1 MMLWRLL
8 KTERMKLKRSPVWLA
23 FLIMPVIPAFL
34 GTINYLG
41 NLELLKS
48 EWYSLWTQYTLF
60 TCYFFLPILLG
71 VYCSYLMRLEHSNHN
86 WNKLLTMPVPRSLVF
101 LSKLLTISFMLLL
114 SELWIGILFVLAGKI
129 AGITAPVPFD
139 RIILW
144 CLCGTLGGMVMSS
157 IQLLL
162 SLFLKSFALP
172 VGIALGGG
180 LSGLVFLAKG
190 YGHIWPYA
198 LMAYGMNA
206 NAPQELMAGGYASFL
221 LICIAYIIAFTIAG
235 SMILQK
241 KEL

>member
-48 EWYSLWTQYTLF
+48 EWYSLWTQHTLF

-71 VYCSYLMRLEHSNHN
+71 VYCSYLMRLEHGNHN

-101 LSKLLTISFMLLL
+101 LSKLLTASFMLLL
-114 SELWIGILFVLAGKI
+114 SELWIGILFVSAGKI
-129 AGITAPVPFD
+129 AGITAPVPYD
-139 RIILW
+139 QVSLW
-144 CLCGTLGGMVMSS
+144 CLCGTLGGMVMISM
-157 IQLLL
+157 QLLL

-190 YGHIWPYA
+190 WGHIWPYA
-198 LMAYGMNA
+198 LMAYGMKA
-206 NAPQELMAGGYASFL
+206 NAPQELIASGYASFL
-221 LICIAYIIAFTIAG
+221 LVCAAYIVAFTIAG
-235 SMILQK
+235 SVILQK